1 MLQRAVQHYA
11 AGDEEIVKMQARA
24 QEPRER
30 IGSIYG
36 YTKVG
41 IVHFKAFPGTERGEG
56 PIVETLTKIAEDD
69 FFTAVEV
76 GWMRD
81 PRVRNSARKLL
92 EEAHLAVYYATQ
104 PAMLTQKL
112 NINALD
118 PAERKRAIS
127 QVKNCINEAYDL
139 GAKAVRLIAGK
150 DPGPEKRPEAM
161 KLLVDSIHQ
170 ICDYAKQE
178 GEIDITLKIFDR
190 DIDKESL
197 IGPFTDALAIAQE
210 VAKEQPR
217 FGLLADLSHF
227 PLLREKPEESIP
239 LIRQYLKHAQIGNC
253 IMRDRRHPAYGDLQP
268 RFGMEGGEIDTK
280 EVAHYFGV
288 LWDNG
293 FFHQEEM
300 PVISAEV
307 RPLLAG
313 EKEEVI
319 LANSKRVIREAWAM
333 FQRSRSL

>member
-1 MLQRAVQHYA
+1 MLGRIE
-11 AGDEEIVKMQARA
+11 GFS
-24 QEPRER
+24 ER

-41 IVHFKAFPGTERGEG
+41 IVHFKAFPDVARGEG
-56 PIVETLTKIAEDD
+56 PIAETLAKIAEDD

-81 PRVRNSARKLL
+81 PRVRNGARKLL

-112 NINALD
+112 SLNALD
-118 PAERKRAIS
+118 PAERRRAIG
-127 QVKNCINEAYDL
+127 QVKNCIDEAYDL
-139 GAKAVRLIAGK
+139 GARAVRLIAGK

-170 ICDYAKQE
+170 LCEYAKEE
-178 GEIDITLKIFDR
+178 GEIAVVLKIFDR
-190 DIDKESL
+190 DVDKENL
-197 IGPFTDALAIAQE
+197 IGPFSDALALAEE
-210 VAKEQPR
+210 VSKEQPR

-227 PLLREKPEESIP
+227 PLLREKPEEAVP
-239 LIRQYLKHAQIGNC
+239 LVRAYLKHAHIGNC
-253 IMRDRRHPAYGDLQP
+253 VMRDRRHPAYGDLQP
-268 RFGMEGGEIDTK
+268 RFGVPGGEIDT
-280 EVAHYFGV
+280 EQVADYLGV
-288 LWDNG
+288 LWNNG

-313 EKEEVI
+313 EREEVI
-319 LANSKRVIREAWAM
+319 LANAKRVIKEAWAL

>member
-1 MLQRAVQHYA
+1 M
-11 AGDEEIVKMQARA
+11 
-24 QEPRER
+24 

-56 PIVETLTKIAEDD
+56 PIVETLARIAADD

-81 PRVRNSARKLL
+81 YRVRNEARKLL

-112 NINALD
+112 NLNALD
-118 PAERKRAIS
+118 PAERRRAIN
-127 QVKNCINEAYDL
+127 QVKNCIDEAYDL
-139 GAKAVRLIAGK
+139 NARAVRLIAGK
-150 DPGPEKRPEAM
+150 DPGDEKRPEAM
-161 KLLVDSIHQ
+161 KLLVDSINQ
-170 ICDYAKQE
+170 ICSYAREE
-178 GEIDITLKIFDR
+178 GEIQITLKIFDR
-190 DIDKESL
+190 DIDKENL
-197 IGPFTDALAIAQE
+197 IGPFKDALAVAQE
-210 VAKEQPR
+210 VSREHPG

-227 PLLREKPEESIP
+227 PLLREKPEEAIP
-239 LIRQYLKHAQIGNC
+239 LIKDYLKHAHIGNC
-253 IMRDRRHPAYGDLQP
+253 VMRDRRHPAYGDIQP
-268 RFGMEGGEIDTK
+268 RFGVPGGEIDTE
-280 EVAHYFGV
+280 EVADYLAV

-293 FFHQEEM
+293 FFDQKEM
-300 PVISAEV
+300 PVVSAEV

-319 LANSKRVIREAWAM
+319 LANAKRVFREAWAIL
-333 FQRSRSL
+333 QRRRST

>member
-1 MLQRAVQHYA
+1 ML
-11 AGDEEIVKMQARA
+11 GSIKDS
-24 QEPRER
+24 PER
-30 IGSIYG
+30 IGSIYA

-56 PIVETLTKIAEDD
+56 PIVETLAKIAEDD

-81 PRVRNSARKLL
+81 YRVRNEARKLL

-112 NINALD
+112 NLNALD
-118 PAERKRAIS
+118 PAERRKAVN

-139 GAKAVRLIAGK
+139 GAQAVRLIAGK

-161 KLLVDSIHQ
+161 KLLADSLHQ
-170 ICDYAKQE
+170 ICEYAKEE
-178 GEIDITLKIFDR
+178 GDIAITLKIFDR
-190 DIDKESL
+190 DIDKQNL
-197 IGPFTDALAIAQE
+197 IGPFSDALAIAQE
-210 VAKEQPR
+210 VAREQSR

-227 PLLREKPEESIP
+227 PLLREKPEEAVP
-239 LIRQYLKHAQIGNC
+239 VVKDYLRHAHIGNC
-253 IMRDRRHPAYGDLQP
+253 LMRDRRHPAYGDIQP
-268 RFGMEGGEIDTK
+268 RFGMPGGEIDTE
-280 EVAHYFGV
+280 EVAHYLGV

-293 FFHQEEM
+293 FFHQKEM
-300 PVISAEV
+300 PVVSAEV

-313 EKEEVI
+313 EREEVI
-319 LANSKRVIREAWAM
+319 LANAKRVFKEAWAL
-333 FQRSRSL
+333 FQRRRSS

>member
-1 MLQRAVQHYA
+1 M
-11 AGDEEIVKMQARA
+11 
-24 QEPRER
+24 

-41 IVHFKAFPGTERGEG
+41 IVHFKAFPDVQFGEG
-56 PIVETLTKIAEDD
+56 PIVETLGKIAEDE

-76 GWMRD
+76 GWMKD
-81 PRVRNSARKLL
+81 VRVRNQARKLM

-104 PAMLTQKL
+104 PAILSQKL
-112 NINALD
+112 NINSLD
-118 PAERKRAIS
+118 PAERLRAVK
-127 QVKNCINEAYDL
+127 QVRNCINEAYDL
-139 GAKAVRLIAGK
+139 GARALRLVAGK
-150 DPGPEKRPEAM
+150 DPGDAKRPEAM
-161 KLLVDSIHQ
+161 KVLADSIHQ
-170 ICDYAKQE
+170 FCEYAKKE
-178 GEIDITLKIFDR
+178 GDLAVILKIFDR

-197 IGPFTDALAIAQE
+197 IGPLSDARTIAQE
-210 VAKEQPR
+210 IAKEHSN

-239 LIRQYLKHAQIGNC
+239 LVKDYLRHAQIGNC
-253 IMRDRRHPAYGDLQP
+253 VMRDRRHPAYGDLQP
-268 RFGMEGGEIDTK
+268 RFGMEGGEIDT
-280 EVAHYFGV
+280 EDVADYFGV

-293 FFHQEEM
+293 FFQQKEM

-319 LANSKRVIREAWAM
+319 IANSKRVFNEAWGL
-333 FQRSRSL
+333 FQRRHSS

>member
-1 MLQRAVQHYA
+1 MASSYA
-11 AGDEEIVKMQARA
+11 QNEQYN
-24 QEPRER
+24 
-30 IGSIYG
+30 SIYG

-41 IVHFKAFPGTERGEG
+41 IVHFKAFPGIERGEG
-56 PIVETLTKIAEDD
+56 PIVQSLVKIAEDD

-81 PRVRNSARKLL
+81 PKVRNEARKLM

-112 NINALD
+112 NLNALD
-118 PAERKRAIS
+118 GGERRRAIS
-127 QVKNCINEAYDL
+127 QVKNCIDEAYDL
-139 GAKAVRLIAGK
+139 NAVAVRVLSGK

-161 KLLVDSIHQ
+161 KLLVDSLHQ
-170 ICDYAKQE
+170 ICDYAKEE
-178 GEIDITLKIFDR
+178 GSIGITLKIFDR

-197 IGPFTDALAIAQE
+197 IGPFADAAEIARQ
-210 VAKEQPR
+210 VASEQPR
-217 FGLLADLSHF
+217 FGILADLSHF
-227 PLLREKPEESIP
+227 PLLREKPEEAVP
-239 LIRQYLKHAQIGNC
+239 LVKDYLRHAHIGNC

-268 RFGMEGGEIDTK
+268 RFGIEGGEIDT
-280 EVAHYFGV
+280 EDVANYFAV

-293 FFHQEEM
+293 FFHQKEM
-300 PVISAEV
+300 PVVSAEV

-319 LANSKRVIREAWAM
+319 LANAKRVFREAWAL
-333 FQRSRSL
+333 FQRRRFS

>member
-1 MLQRAVQHYA
+1 MLRSTRDY
-11 AGDEEIVKMQARA
+11 
-24 QEPRER
+24 PER

-41 IVHFKAFPGTERGEG
+41 IVHFKAFPEVAWGDG
-56 PIVETLTKIAEDD
+56 PVVETLTKIAEDD

-76 GWMRD
+76 GWMKD
-81 PRVRNSARKLL
+81 VRVRNAARKVL
-92 EEAHLAVYYATQ
+92 EESHLAVYYATQ
-104 PAMLTQKL
+104 PAILSQKL
-112 NINALD
+112 NINSLD
-118 PAERKRAIS
+118 PTERLRAVR

-139 GAKAVRLIAGK
+139 GALAVRLVAGK
-150 DPGPEKRPEAM
+150 DPGDAKRPEAM
-161 KLLVDSIHQ
+161 RLLVDSIHQ
-170 ICDYAKQE
+170 FCEYAKVE
-178 GEIDITLKIFDR
+178 GGLQVILKIFDR

-197 IGPFTDALAIAQE
+197 IGPFTDALAVAQE
-210 VAKEQPR
+210 VAKEHSN

-227 PLLREKPEESIP
+227 PLLRERPEESVP
-239 LIRQYLKHAQIGNC
+239 LVKEYLRHAHIGNC

-268 RFGMEGGEIDTK
+268 RFGMSGGEIDTGD
-280 EVAHYFGV
+280 VAHYFEV

-293 FFHQEEM
+293 FFHQKEM

-319 LANSKRVIREAWAM
+319 LANAKRVFKEAWAL
-333 FQRSRSL
+333 FQHRRSS

>member
-1 MLQRAVQHYA
+1 MIGRA
-11 AGDEEIVKMQARA
+11 ENF
-24 QEPRER
+24 PER

-41 IVHFKAFPGTERGEG
+41 IVHFKAFPETVRGEG
-56 PIVETLTKIAEDD
+56 PIVETLAKIAEDD

-76 GWMRD
+76 GWIKD
-81 PRVRNSARKLL
+81 VRVRNQARNLL

-104 PAMLTQKL
+104 PAILSQKL
-112 NINALD
+112 SLNALD
-118 PAERKRAIS
+118 PAERRKAIN
-127 QVKNCINEAYDL
+127 QVKNCIDEAYDL
-139 GAKAVRLIAGK
+139 NARAVRLIAGK

-170 ICDYAKQE
+170 VCDYAKGE
-178 GEIDITLKIFDR
+178 GEIGIVLKIFDR
-190 DIDKESL
+190 DIDKENL
-197 IGPFTDALAIAQE
+197 IGPFADAQALAQE
-210 VAKEQPR
+210 VAKEHSN

-227 PLLREKPEESIP
+227 PLLREKPEEAVP
-239 LIRQYLKHAQIGNC
+239 LVKQYLRHAHIGNC

-268 RFGMEGGEIDTK
+268 RFGIPGGEIDTE

-293 FFHQEEM
+293 FFHQKEM

-313 EKEEVI
+313 EREEVI
-319 LANSKRVIREAWAM
+319 LANAKRVFREAWAILQR
-333 FQRSRSL
+333 QRSA

>member
-1 MLQRAVQHYA
+1 M
-11 AGDEEIVKMQARA
+11 
-24 QEPRER
+24 
-30 IGSIYG
+30 IGSIYAH
-36 YTKVG
+36 TKVG

-76 GWMRD
+76 GWMKD
-81 PRVRNSARKLL
+81 YRVRNEARKLL

-112 NINALD
+112 NINSLD
-118 PAERKRAIS
+118 QAERLRAIG

-139 GAKAVRLIAGK
+139 GARAVRLITGK

-161 KLLVDSIHQ
+161 KLLVDSLHQ
-170 ICDYAKQE
+170 ICNYAREE
-178 GEIDITLKIFDR
+178 GDIGITLKIFDR
-190 DIDKESL
+190 DIDKQSL
-197 IGPFTDALAIAQE
+197 IGPFSDALTIARE
-210 VAKEQPR
+210 VAPEQPR

-227 PLLREKPEESIP
+227 PLLREKPEEAVP
-239 LIRQYLKHAQIGNC
+239 LVKDYLRHAHIGNTF
-253 IMRDRRHPAYGDLQP
+253 ISDRRHPAYGDIQP
-268 RFGMEGGEIDTK
+268 RFGLPGGEIDTE

-293 FFHQEEM
+293 FFRQKEM

-307 RPLLAG
+307 RPVLAG
-313 EKEEVI
+313 EREEVI
-319 LANSKRVIREAWAM
+319 LANAKRVIKEAWAI
-333 FQRSRSL
+333 FQYRHSA

>member
-1 MLQRAVQHYA
+1 MLGRIETSQ
-11 AGDEEIVKMQARA
+11 
-24 QEPRER
+24 ER

-41 IVHFKAFPGTERGEG
+41 IVHFKAFPGIERGEG
-56 PIVETLTKIAEDD
+56 PIVETLAKIAEDD

-81 PRVRNSARKLL
+81 PRVRNTARRLM
-92 EEAHLAVYYATQ
+92 EDAHLAVYYATQ

-112 NINALD
+112 SLNALD
-118 PAERKRAIS
+118 PAERRRAIS

-139 GAKAVRLIAGK
+139 GARAVRLIAGK
-150 DPGPEKRPEAM
+150 DPGPERRPEAM

-170 ICDYAKQE
+170 ICEYAKEE
-178 GEIDITLKIFDR
+178 GDITIVLKIFDR
-190 DIDKESL
+190 DIDKENL
-197 IGPFTDALAIAQE
+197 IGPFSDALAIAQE

-217 FGLLADLSHF
+217 FGLLSDLSHF
-227 PLLREKPEESIP
+227 PLLREKPEEAVP
-239 LIRQYLKHAQIGNC
+239 LVKNYLKHAHIGNC

-268 RFGMEGGEIDTK
+268 RFGIAGGEIDT
-280 EVAHYFGV
+280 EDVAHYFEV

-293 FFHQEEM
+293 FFEQEEM

-319 LANSKRVIREAWAM
+319 MANAKRVFREAWAT
-333 FQRSRSL
+333 FQRRHSM

>member
-1 MLQRAVQHYA
+1 MK
-11 AGDEEIVKMQARA
+11 GSIEEY
-24 QEPRER
+24 PER

-41 IVHFKAFPGTERGEG
+41 IVHFKAFPETVRGEG
-56 PIVETLTKIAEDD
+56 NIVETLAKIAEDD

-76 GWMRD
+76 GWMKD
-81 PRVRNSARKLL
+81 VRVRNEARKLM

-104 PAMLTQKL
+104 PAILSQKL
-112 NINALD
+112 SINHLD
-118 PAERKRAIS
+118 PAERLRAVK

-139 GAKAVRLIAGK
+139 GARAVRLVAGK
-150 DPGPEKRPEAM
+150 DPGDAKRPEAM
-161 KLLVDSIHQ
+161 KLLADSIHQ
-170 ICDYAKQE
+170 FCDYAGKE
-178 GEIDITLKIFDR
+178 GDITIILKIFDR

-197 IGPFTDALAIAQE
+197 IGPFSDAQALAKEIAPQH
-210 VAKEQPR
+210 AN

-227 PLLREKPEESIP
+227 PLLREKPEEAIP
-239 LIRQYLKHAQIGNC
+239 LIKPYLRHAHIGNC

-268 RFGMEGGEIDTK
+268 RFGIPGGEIDT
-280 EVAHYFGV
+280 EDVANYFQV

-293 FFHQEEM
+293 FFHQKEM

-313 EKEEVI
+313 EREEVI
-319 LANSKRVIREAWAM
+319 LANSKRVFREAWAM
-333 FQRSRSL
+333 FQRRHSS

>member
-1 MLQRAVQHYA
+1 M
-11 AGDEEIVKMQARA
+11 
-24 QEPRER
+24 

-56 PIVETLTKIAEDD
+56 PIVETLARIAADD

-81 PRVRNSARKLL
+81 YRVRNEARKLL

-112 NINALD
+112 NLNALD
-118 PAERKRAIS
+118 PAERRRAIN
-127 QVKNCINEAYDL
+127 QVKNCIDEAYDL
-139 GAKAVRLIAGK
+139 NARAVRLIAGK
-150 DPGPEKRPEAM
+150 DPGDEKRPEAM
-161 KLLVDSIHQ
+161 KLLVDSIYQ
-170 ICDYAKQE
+170 ICSYAREE
-178 GEIDITLKIFDR
+178 GEIQITLKIFDR
-190 DIDKESL
+190 DIDKENL
-197 IGPFTDALAIAQE
+197 IGPFKDALAVAQE
-210 VAKEQPR
+210 VSREHPG

-227 PLLREKPEESIP
+227 PLLREKPEEAIP
-239 LIRQYLKHAQIGNC
+239 LIKDYLKHAHIGNC
-253 IMRDRRHPAYGDLQP
+253 VMRDRRHPAYGDIQP
-268 RFGMEGGEIDTK
+268 RFGVPGGEIDTE
-280 EVAHYFGV
+280 EVADYLAV

-293 FFHQEEM
+293 FFDQKEM
-300 PVISAEV
+300 PVVSAEV

-319 LANSKRVIREAWAM
+319 LANAKRVFREAWAIL
-333 FQRSRSL
+333 QRRRST

>member
-1 MLQRAVQHYA
+1 MLGRI
-11 AGDEEIVKMQARA
+11 GDS
-24 QEPRER
+24 PER

-41 IVHFKAFPGTERGEG
+41 IVHFKAFPDTVRGEG
-56 PIVETLTKIAEDD
+56 AIVETLAKIAEDD

-76 GWMRD
+76 GWMKD
-81 PRVRNSARKLL
+81 VRVRNQARNLL

-104 PAMLTQKL
+104 PAMLSQKL
-112 NINALD
+112 NLNALD
-118 PAERKRAIS
+118 PSERRKAIN

-139 GAKAVRLIAGK
+139 GARAVRVLAGK

-170 ICDYAKQE
+170 VCEYAKEE
-178 GEIDITLKIFDR
+178 GNILITLKIFDR

-210 VAKEQPR
+210 VAREQPR

-227 PLLREKPEESIP
+227 PLLREKPEESVP
-239 LIRQYLKHAQIGNC
+239 LVKQYLRHAHIGNC
-253 IMRDRRHPAYGDLQP
+253 IMQDRRHPAYGDLQP
-268 RFGMEGGEIDTK
+268 RFGIAGGEIDT
-280 EVAHYFGV
+280 EDVANYFEV

-319 LANSKRVIREAWAM
+319 LANSKRVFKEAWAL
-333 FQRSRSL
+333 FQRRRSL

>member
-1 MLQRAVQHYA
+1 M
-11 AGDEEIVKMQARA
+11 
-24 QEPRER
+24 

-41 IVHFKAFPGTERGEG
+41 IVHFKAFPRTERGEG
-56 PIVETLTKIAEDD
+56 PIAETLTKIAEDD

-81 PRVRNSARKLL
+81 YRVRNEARKLL

-112 NINALD
+112 NLNALD
-118 PAERKRAIS
+118 PAERRRAIN
-127 QVKNCINEAYDL
+127 QVKNCIDEAYDL
-139 GAKAVRLIAGK
+139 NARAVRLIAGK
-150 DPGPEKRPEAM
+150 DPGDEKRPEAM

-170 ICDYAKQE
+170 ICSYASEE
-178 GEIDITLKIFDR
+178 GEIQITLKIFDR
-190 DIDKESL
+190 DIDKENL
-197 IGPFTDALAIAQE
+197 IGPFEDALAIAQE
-210 VAKEQPR
+210 VSREHPG

-227 PLLREKPEESIP
+227 PLLREKPEEAIP
-239 LIRQYLKHAQIGNC
+239 PIKDYLKHVHIGNC
-253 IMRDRRHPAYGDLQP
+253 VMRDRRHPAYGDIQP
-268 RFGMEGGEIDTK
+268 RFGIPGGEIDTE
-280 EVAHYFGV
+280 EVADYFAV

-293 FFHQEEM
+293 FFDQKEM
-300 PVISAEV
+300 PVVSAEV

-319 LANSKRVIREAWAM
+319 LANAKRVFREAWAIL
-333 FQRSRSL
+333 QRRRSI